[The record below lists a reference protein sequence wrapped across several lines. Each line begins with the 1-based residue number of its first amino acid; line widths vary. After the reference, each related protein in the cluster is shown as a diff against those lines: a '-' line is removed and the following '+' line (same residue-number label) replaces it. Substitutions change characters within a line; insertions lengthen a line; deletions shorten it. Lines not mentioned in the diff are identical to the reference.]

1 MLVNCA
7 VRGGTEGWGVTGRGR
22 AGERGRPLHVPRLSR
37 AGGVAGAAPGGRQG
51 GGPGHRGVG
60 GHRHHLLRPLLA
72 GQRRL

>member
-1 MLVNCA
+1 MLVSCGGGGGA
-7 VRGGTEGWGVTGRGR
+7 GGRGAAWRGR

-60 GHRHHLLRPLLA
+60 GYLHHLLRPLLA